1 MTLQSTIPSLD
12 RFGPEAALFLFA
24 GWLAWE
30 VYAPRILGVDTAFS
44 PIFDMPERM
53 DDMEAQLEDTA
64 RRLEDM
70 EKQQTHHIQATRANA
85 RALDDGRS
93 VTIDSERIDEYL
105 IKNGVPT
112 STFTQDENGGAADD
126 GGYPPSSVT
135 ERDEN
140 YTDAEQDSEQTET

>member
-1 MTLQSTIPSLD
+1 MILQSTIPSLD

-30 VYAPRILGVDTAFS
+30 VYAPRILGVNTAFS

-53 DDMEAQLEDTA
+53 DDMEKQLEDNA

-70 EKQQTHHIQATRANA
+70 EEHQTHHIQATRANA
-85 RALDDGRS
+85 RALDDRRS
-93 VTIDSERIDEYL
+93 VTIDSERIDDYL

-112 STFTQDENGGAADD
+112 SAFTQDEKDGAA
-126 GGYPPSSVT
+126 
-135 ERDEN
+135 EN
-140 YTDAEQDSEQTET
+140 SRENCTNAEQRGEQTET